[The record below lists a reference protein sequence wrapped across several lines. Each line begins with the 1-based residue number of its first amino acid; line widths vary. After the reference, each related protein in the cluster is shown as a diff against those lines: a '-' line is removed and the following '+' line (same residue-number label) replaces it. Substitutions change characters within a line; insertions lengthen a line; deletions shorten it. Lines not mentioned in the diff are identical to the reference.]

1 MEFLLKLALW
11 AHFMGIGLGGAASF
25 GIPVVIAAMPSAA
38 PESRPQLGAIAMR
51 LSVVGRAAMTVLILS
66 GLYMVWASYG
76 LDGLNVWFWIKMLLV
91 AALIVLVVY
100 NTRNGARARAGD
112 MAAAARAPMLAR
124 IGMGVFAAIIAA
136 AVLTFL

>member
-1 MEFLLKLALW
+1 
-11 AHFMGIGLGGAASF
+11 
-25 GIPVVIAAMPSAA
+25 
-38 PESRPQLGAIAMR
+38 
-51 LSVVGRAAMTVLILS
+51 
-66 GLYMVWASYG
+66 
-76 LDGLNVWFWIKMLLV
+76 MLLV